1 MRGARLESIVTYTE
15 RAFFSGKWSTVGFMM
30 TFRGHPDGII
40 FGKKTKTEVKAVFND
55 KQVIVKV

>member
-30 TFRGHPDGII
+30 TFRGHPDGIF
-40 FGKKTKTEVKAVFND
+40 FGKKTATEVKAAFND
-55 KQVIVKV
+55 